1 MKKILLGLFLLG
13 TLGMAQ
19 QNYEVHVK
27 NGVKISQSEV
37 DKNSREIGNVING
50 MIDKFNREDKK
61 IILEKS
67 RAGYK
72 KNMDTYI
79 SNIAKTLTSKKEKE
93 IFISFMNKISEIVDK
108 NGIGQ
113 LENMEMYISKINFVS
128 RNEANVEIITKSKYF
143 GEIQEFD
150 ISTFY
155 LETFE
160 KLGISENVQLEDI
173 KEKLDKFYKYFE
185 EQVKDEIENTD
196 YTEESQ
202 ELKFKKVN
210 GKWITEDTLYDI
222 SDLDYILDNM
232 IDEGN

>member
-19 QNYEVHVK
+19 NNYEVYVK

-37 DKNSREIGNVING
+37 DRNSREIGNVING

-72 KNMDTYI
+72 KIIDSYI
-79 SNIAKTLTSKKEKE
+79 SVMAKTLTSKKEKE
-93 IFISFMNKISEIVDK
+93 MFTSFMNKISEIVDK
-108 NGIGQ
+108 NIIGQ
-113 LENMEMYISKINFVS
+113 LENMEMYVSKINFVS
-128 RNEANVEIITKSKYF
+128 RNEANVEIIIKSKDL
-143 GEIQEFD
+143 GEISEFD
-150 ISTFY
+150 SLY
-155 LETFE
+155 LEAFE
-160 KLGISENVQLEDI
+160 KAGISNNVQLEDFS

-196 YTEESQ
+196 YTEELQ

-232 IDEGN
+232 IDEDK

>member
-1 MKKILLGLFLLG
+1 MKKILLGLFILG

-19 QNYEVHVK
+19 NNYEVYVK
-27 NGVKISQSEV
+27 NGDKISQSEA
-37 DKNSREIGNVING
+37 DRDSREIGNVING

-72 KNMDTYI
+72 KIIDSYI
-79 SNIAKTLTSKKEKE
+79 SVMAETLTSKKEKE
-93 IFISFMNKISEIVDK
+93 MFTSFMNKISEIVDK
-108 NGIGQ
+108 NIIGQ
-113 LENMEMYISKINFVS
+113 LDNMEMYVSKINFVS
-128 RNEANVEIITKSKYF
+128 RNEANVEIIIKSKDL
-143 GEIQEFD
+143 GEISEFD
-150 ISTFY
+150 SLY
-155 LETFE
+155 LEAFE
-160 KLGISENVQLEDI
+160 KAGISNNVQLEDI

-196 YTEESQ
+196 YTEELQ

-222 SDLDYILDNM
+222 SDLDYIFDNV
-232 IDEGN
+232 IDEDK

>member
-19 QNYEVHVK
+19 NNYEVYVK

-37 DKNSREIGNVING
+37 DRNSREIGNVING

-72 KNMDTYI
+72 KIIDSYI
-79 SNIAKTLTSKKEKE
+79 SVMAKTLTSKKEKE
-93 IFISFMNKISEIVDK
+93 MFTSFMNKISEIVDK
-108 NGIGQ
+108 NIIGQ
-113 LENMEMYISKINFVS
+113 LENMEMYVSKINFVS
-128 RNEANVEIITKSKYF
+128 RNEANVEIIIKSKDL
-143 GEIQEFD
+143 GEISEFD
-150 ISTFY
+150 SLY
-155 LETFE
+155 LEAFE
-160 KLGISENVQLEDI
+160 KAGISNNVQLEDFS

-196 YTEESQ
+196 YTEELQ

-222 SDLDYILDNM
+222 SDLDYIFDNV
-232 IDEGN
+232 IDEDK

>member
-37 DKNSREIGNVING
+37 DRNSREIGNVING

-67 RAGYK
+67 RVGYK
-72 KNMDTYI
+72 KIIDSYI
-79 SNIAKTLTSKKEKE
+79 SVMAETLTSQKEKE
-93 IFISFMNKISEIVDK
+93 MFTSFMNKISEIVDK
-108 NGIGQ
+108 NIIGQ
-113 LENMEMYISKINFVS
+113 LDNMEMYVSKINFVS
-128 RNEANVEIITKSKYF
+128 RNEVNVEIIIKSKDLE
-143 GEIQEFD
+143 EISEFD
-150 ISTFY
+150 SLY
-155 LETFE
+155 LEAFE
-160 KLGISENVQLEDI
+160 KAGISNNVQLEDI

-196 YTEESQ
+196 YTEELQ

>member
-1 MKKILLGLFLLG
+1 MKKILLGLFILG

-19 QNYEVHVK
+19 NNYEVYVK

-37 DKNSREIGNVING
+37 DRNSREIGNIINA

-67 RAGYK
+67 RVGYK
-72 KNMDTYI
+72 KIIDSYI
-79 SNIAKTLTSKKEKE
+79 SVMAETLTSQKEKE
-93 IFISFMNKISEIVDK
+93 MFTSFMNKISEIVDK
-108 NGIGQ
+108 NIIGQ
-113 LENMEMYISKINFVS
+113 LDNMEMYVSKINFVS
-128 RNEANVEIITKSKYF
+128 RNEANVEIIIKSKDL
-143 GEIQEFD
+143 GEISEFD
-150 ISTFY
+150 SLY
-155 LETFE
+155 LEAFE
-160 KLGISENVQLEDI
+160 KAGISNNVQLEDI

-196 YTEESQ
+196 YTEELQ

-222 SDLDYILDNM
+222 SDLDYIFDNV
-232 IDEGN
+232 IDEDK

>member
-19 QNYEVHVK
+19 NNYEVYVK
-27 NGVKISQSEV
+27 NGVKISQSEA
-37 DKNSREIGNVING
+37 DRDSREIGNVING
-50 MIDKFNREDKK
+50 MIDKFKKEDKK

-72 KNMDTYI
+72 KIIDSYI
-79 SNIAKTLTSKKEKE
+79 SVMAETLTSQKEKE
-93 IFISFMNKISEIVDK
+93 MFTSFMNKISEIVDK
-108 NGIGQ
+108 NIIGQ
-113 LENMEMYISKINFVS
+113 LDNMEMYVSKINFVS
-128 RNEANVEIITKSKYF
+128 RNEANVEIIIKSKDL
-143 GEIQEFD
+143 GEISEFD
-150 ISTFY
+150 SLY
-155 LETFE
+155 LEAFE
-160 KLGISENVQLEDI
+160 KAGISNNVQLEDI

-196 YTEESQ
+196 YTEELQ

-222 SDLDYILDNM
+222 SDLDYIFDNV
-232 IDEGN
+232 IDEDK

>member
-19 QNYEVHVK
+19 NNYEVYVK

-37 DKNSREIGNVING
+37 DRNSREIGNVING

-67 RAGYK
+67 RVGYK
-72 KNMDTYI
+72 KIIDSYI
-79 SNIAKTLTSKKEKE
+79 SVMAETLTSQKEKE
-93 IFISFMNKISEIVDK
+93 MFTSFMNKISEIVDK
-108 NGIGQ
+108 NIIGQ
-113 LENMEMYISKINFVS
+113 LENMEMYVSKINFVS
-128 RNEANVEIITKSKYF
+128 RNEANVEIIIKSKDL
-143 GEIQEFD
+143 GEISEFD
-150 ISTFY
+150 SLY
-155 LETFE
+155 LEAFE
-160 KLGISENVQLEDI
+160 KAGISNNVQLEDFS

-196 YTEESQ
+196 YTEELQ

-232 IDEGN
+232 IDEDK

>member
-19 QNYEVHVK
+19 NNYEVYVK

-37 DKNSREIGNVING
+37 DRNSREIGNVING

-67 RAGYK
+67 RVGYK
-72 KNMDTYI
+72 KIIDSYI
-79 SNIAKTLTSKKEKE
+79 SVMAETLTSKKEKE
-93 IFISFMNKISEIVDK
+93 MFTSFMNKISEIVDK
-108 NGIGQ
+108 NIIGQ
-113 LENMEMYISKINFVS
+113 LENMEMYVSKINFVS
-128 RNEANVEIITKSKYF
+128 RNEANVEIIIKSKDL
-143 GEIQEFD
+143 GEISEFD
-150 ISTFY
+150 SLY
-155 LETFE
+155 LEAFE
-160 KLGISENVQLEDI
+160 KAGISNNVQLEDFS

-222 SDLDYILDNM
+222 SDLDYILDNV
-232 IDEGN
+232 IF

>member
-19 QNYEVHVK
+19 NNYEVYVK

-37 DKNSREIGNVING
+37 DRNSREIGNVING

-72 KNMDTYI
+72 KIIDSYI
-79 SNIAKTLTSKKEKE
+79 SVMAETLTSKKEKE
-93 IFISFMNKISEIVDK
+93 MFTSFMNKISEIVDK
-108 NGIGQ
+108 NIIGQ
-113 LENMEMYISKINFVS
+113 LENMEMYVSKINFVS
-128 RNEANVEIITKSKYF
+128 RNEANVEIIIKSKDL
-143 GEIQEFD
+143 GEISEFD
-150 ISTFY
+150 SLY
-155 LETFE
+155 LEAFE
-160 KLGISENVQLEDI
+160 KAGISNNVQLEDFS

-222 SDLDYILDNM
+222 SDLDYILDNV
-232 IDEGN
+232 IF

>member
-1 MKKILLGLFLLG
+1 MKKILLGLFILG

-19 QNYEVHVK
+19 NNYEVYVK

-37 DKNSREIGNVING
+37 DRNSREIGNVING

-67 RAGYK
+67 RVGYK
-72 KNMDTYI
+72 KIIDSYI
-79 SNIAKTLTSKKEKE
+79 SVMAETLTSQKEKE
-93 IFISFMNKISEIVDK
+93 MFTSFMNKISEIVDK
-108 NGIGQ
+108 NIIGQ
-113 LENMEMYISKINFVS
+113 LDNMEMYVSKINFVS
-128 RNEANVEIITKSKYF
+128 RNEANVEIIIKSKDL
-143 GEIQEFD
+143 GEISEFD
-150 ISTFY
+150 SLY
-155 LETFE
+155 LEAFE
-160 KLGISENVQLEDI
+160 KAGISNNVQLEDI

-196 YTEESQ
+196 YTEELQ

>member
-143 GEIQEFD
+143 GEI
-150 ISTFY
+150 
-155 LETFE
+155 
-160 KLGISENVQLEDI
+160 
-173 KEKLDKFYKYFE
+173 
-185 EQVKDEIENTD
+185 
-196 YTEESQ
+196 
-202 ELKFKKVN
+202 
-210 GKWITEDTLYDI
+210 
-222 SDLDYILDNM
+222 
-232 IDEGN
+232 

>member
-19 QNYEVHVK
+19 NNYEVYVK

-37 DKNSREIGNVING
+37 DRNSREIGNVING

-72 KNMDTYI
+72 KIIDSYI
-79 SNIAKTLTSKKEKE
+79 SVMAKTLTSKKEKE
-93 IFISFMNKISEIVDK
+93 MFTSFMNKISEIVDK
-108 NGIGQ
+108 NIIGQ
-113 LENMEMYISKINFVS
+113 LENMEMYVSKINFVS
-128 RNEANVEIITKSKYF
+128 RNEANVEIIIKSKDL
-143 GEIQEFD
+143 GEISEFD
-150 ISTFY
+150 SLY
-155 LETFE
+155 LEAFE
-160 KLGISENVQLEDI
+160 KAGISNNVQLEDFS

-196 YTEESQ
+196 YTEELQ

>member
-1 MKKILLGLFLLG
+1 MKKILLGLFILG

-19 QNYEVHVK
+19 NNYEVYVK
-27 NGVKISQSEV
+27 NGVKISQSEA
-37 DKNSREIGNVING
+37 DRDSREIGNVING

-72 KNMDTYI
+72 KIIDSYI
-79 SNIAKTLTSKKEKE
+79 SVMAETLTSQKEKE
-93 IFISFMNKISEIVDK
+93 MFTSFMNKISEIVDK
-108 NGIGQ
+108 NIIGQ
-113 LENMEMYISKINFVS
+113 LDNMEMYVSKINFVS
-128 RNEANVEIITKSKYF
+128 RNEANVEIIIKSKDL
-143 GEIQEFD
+143 GEISEFD
-150 ISTFY
+150 SLY
-155 LETFE
+155 LEAFE
-160 KLGISENVQLEDI
+160 KAGISNNVQLEDI

-196 YTEESQ
+196 YTEELQ

-222 SDLDYILDNM
+222 SDLDYIFDNV
-232 IDEGN
+232 IDEDK

>member
-1 MKKILLGLFLLG
+1 MKKILLGLFILG

-19 QNYEVHVK
+19 NNYEVYVK

-37 DKNSREIGNVING
+37 DRNSREIGNIINA

-67 RAGYK
+67 RVGYK
-72 KNMDTYI
+72 KIIDSYI
-79 SNIAKTLTSKKEKE
+79 SVMAETLTSQKEKE
-93 IFISFMNKISEIVDK
+93 MFTSFMNKISEIVDK
-108 NGIGQ
+108 NIIGQ
-113 LENMEMYISKINFVS
+113 LDNMEMYVSKINFVS
-128 RNEANVEIITKSKYF
+128 RNEVNVEIIIKSKDLE
-143 GEIQEFD
+143 EISEFD
-150 ISTFY
+150 SLY
-155 LETFE
+155 LEAFE
-160 KLGISENVQLEDI
+160 KAGISNNVQLEDI

-196 YTEESQ
+196 YTEELQ